1 MDINILFLI
10 ISAILAV
17 IAGIFAMK
25 WSKAKALLKEMA
37 EALTCTSDAL
47 ADDKLS
53 ETERAMLLR
62 EWADVIR
69 AARNLI

>member
-1 MDINILFLI
+1 MDIDILFLI
-10 ISAILAV
+10 LSAILAV

-47 ADDKLS
+47 ADDKLL
-53 ETERAMLLR
+53 ETERTMLLR